1 MQRTLAVST
10 PEPIQ
15 IFTTLFYCSEEIYQN
30 TESNNLIE
38 YIERY
43 KLYTK
48 PISALNDNLIN
59 DQNFDYKTT
68 TTTVE
73 TEQSTVSKTITQTT
87 SKSTAN
93 GEKESDN
100 KSDKISQNWTFYVI
114 IMTVIMAMIVVLII
128 GFTIFGTNN
137 TTDKNKNEK
146 KKLKAKEPD
155 EKKRKP
161 KSKSPTNEKSLSKTK
176 SPTNEKILSKTKS
189 STNEKSLLKTK
200 SPTKDKTDITPI
212 ALLKTKNI
220 NKEPKIDFTKDF
232 TVSFDDIKDG
242 DDSDDN
248 NEYVAQKLV
257 PRVAT
262 EPFLVSKNL
271 SLEPQDKPIHTNL
284 FTRVTRSSE
293 VSRTKSPTNK
303 I

>member
-1 MQRTLAVST
+1 
-10 PEPIQ
+10 
-15 IFTTLFYCSEEIYQN
+15 LFYCSEEIYQN

-161 KSKSPTNEKSLSKTK
+161 KSKSPKNEKSLSKTK
-176 SPTNEKILSKTKS
+176 SPTNG
-189 STNEKSLLKTK
+189 KSLSKTK

-232 TVSFDDIKDG
+232 TVSFDDIEDG